1 MDYKESNKE
10 SSKESSKES
19 KKKYNSDKT
28 YVQISKSLHN
38 KMKEYCK
45 LNDIKIKDFL
55 ESIIENII

>member
-1 MDYKESNKE
+1 MDYKESN
-10 SSKESSKES
+10 KES

-38 KMKEYCK
+38 KVKEYCK

-55 ESIIENII
+55 ESIIENMI